1 MARASYQ
8 HLTGIRIG
16 GGTKAQPIATVKKA
30 PRKAPVLPATY
41 TSTSFRIPPPPR
53 ATLTLKR

>member
-8 HLTGIRIG
+8 HLNGIRIG
-16 GGTKAQPIATVKKA
+16 GNKPVVLAKKA
-30 PRKAPVLPATY
+30 SRKAPVLPATY

-53 ATLTLKR
+53 ATLTLKRP